1 MMKRTTFRKRMG
13 LTALFLTLALCGGL
27 LAGCSSSDTEESEN
41 ISSSVEE
48 SEAVDTST
56 AEPETG
62 TDETQESESLEDG
75 TGETASDD
83 VVGVVSAIAEDGTVT
98 LSLYQLTEAGAGY
111 TITDYADVALDN
123 YEDSGVTQDYDLSTV
138 ATIQSAADGALTD
151 ALLGDIAVGD
161 VLILYTTADGGAG
174 VASILPRADKIKLG
188 KWRKLWYNPMREP
201 GPPVPDWDG
210 RTFSGGVYHEAD
222 CPHSF

>member
-1 MMKRTTFRKRMG
+1 MKRTTFRKRMG

-75 TGETASDD
+75 TGETASDE
-83 VVGVVSAIAEDGTVT
+83 S
-98 LSLYQLTEAGAGY
+98 S
-111 TITDYADVALDN
+111 
-123 YEDSGVTQDYDLSTV
+123 
-138 ATIQSAADGALTD
+138 
-151 ALLGDIAVGD
+151 
-161 VLILYTTADGGAG
+161 
-174 VASILPRADKIKLG
+174 K
-188 KWRKLWYNPMREP
+188 
-201 GPPVPDWDG
+201 
-210 RTFSGGVYHEAD
+210 
-222 CPHSF
+222 